1 MASKTRRHLAKAVQ
15 NYKKFHGRSPAK
27 LGSFEFTM
35 PKSVTYL
42 GDAYA
47 IKYESTKKLG
57 GVHKKRLFEHDM
69 GPGVKIYLHPNKKS
83 LIITGGRFRVT
94 DWMRG

>member
-1 MASKTRRHLAKAVQ
+1 MHKHEKISIQKFKTFHNR
-15 NYKKFHGRSPAK
+15 NPKKFGGFS
-27 LGSFEFTM
+27 FTM

-47 IKYESTKKLG
+47 IEYESTKALKGTHKLRLYR
-57 GVHKKRLFEHDM
+57 HKV
-69 GPGVKIYLHPNKKS
+69 GPGVKIYLHPDGKT
-83 LIITGGRFRVT
+83 LIIRGGKFRVT